1 MFESLLSFTLFFAV
15 LLVLIAGGLWL
26 FVAIAVAGIS
36 ALYLDAGYSL
46 HRIGTLLQ
54 TTTWSSSR
62 AWELSA
68 IPLFIW
74 MGELLIRSN
83 IAAGLFDAIAPL
95 TRRIP
100 GGLIHANV
108 IGSTLFAS
116 VSGSTAAT
124 TATIGKITLPVLAR
138 YNYPRGLSLG
148 SLAGSGSIGILIP
161 PSIPLIVY
169 GVLAQVSISDLFL
182 AGVLPGLLVAAL
194 FSGYIMLVSLV
205 APGARIAGDAPETAG
220 PGHRRAML
228 DVLPFTAIILSVV
241 GGIYSGL
248 ATPSEAAVL
257 GLGATLILVAVRRR
271 ISVSLLRDTLA
282 GTVRVSC
289 MIGVLLVFSGFLSSA
304 MSLLH
309 IPQQTGEALAAL
321 DLSPY
326 ALVLIMTL
334 FYIVLGCVLDGVSMM
349 VMTLP
354 ITAPIMIGA
363 GFDPVWLGVYFV
375 LTMEMGLLTPPI
387 GFNLFIV
394 RGITREPIGRIAR
407 ASLPFFFLLLLAL
420 MLMTLFPDIALL
432 LPRAA

>member
-1 MFESLLSFTLFFAV
+1 MYETVLSFSIFFA
-15 LLVLIAGGLWL
+15 LLIALIGGGLWL
-26 FVAIAVAGIS
+26 FVAIATVGIA
-36 ALYLDAGYSL
+36 ALYFDAGYPL
-46 HRIGTLLQ
+46 HRIGTILQ
-54 TTTWSSSR
+54 TTTWSSAR

-83 IAAGLFDAIAPL
+83 IAAALFDAIAPL

-108 IGSTLFAS
+108 LGSTLFAS

-138 YNYPRGLSLG
+138 HNYPRGLSLG

-169 GVLAQVSISDLFL
+169 GVLAEVSISDLFL

-194 FSGYIMLVSLV
+194 FSGFIALVSLF
-205 APGARIAGDAPETAG
+205 APNAGIMAG
-220 PGHRRAML
+220 GKSEVRTDRRRALL

-241 GGIYSGL
+241 GGIYTGL

-257 GLGATLILVAVRRR
+257 GLAATLILVAVRRQ
-271 ISVSLLRDTLA
+271 ISFGLLRETLQ

-289 MIGVLLVFSGFLSSA
+289 MIGILLVLSGFLSSA

-309 IPQQTGEALAAL
+309 IPQQAGAAIAAL
-321 DLSPY
+321 DMTPFM
-326 ALVLIMTL
+326 LIVVMTL

-354 ITAPIMIGA
+354 ITAPIMIAA
-363 GFDPVWLGVYFV
+363 GFDPVWVGVYFV

-394 RGITREPIGRIAR
+394 RGITGEPIGRVAW
-407 ASLPFFFLLLLAL
+407 ASLPFFFLLILAL
-420 MLMTLFPDIALL
+420 VLLTLFPQIVLFI
-432 LPRAA
+432 PNSF